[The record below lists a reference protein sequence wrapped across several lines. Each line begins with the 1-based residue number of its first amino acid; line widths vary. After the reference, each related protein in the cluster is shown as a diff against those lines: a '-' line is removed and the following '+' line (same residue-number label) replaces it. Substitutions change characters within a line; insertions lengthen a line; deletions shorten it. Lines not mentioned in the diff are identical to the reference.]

1 MNLTRGPYPNE
12 RNELVRLQNRVK
24 IMSAFLMPH
33 NSSEV
38 EKIVGLSH
46 ATLADHIKA
55 LTGEGL
61 LDQQDGN
68 LSLSQNGIKKLDEAK
83 TQLRQLEEKWN
94 AKNRYPELYR
104 HTTTPVCGEV
114 GKTQYSGFLGV
125 WSSTGQ
131 AATAEIVK
139 EFQAAMITWILNSVR
154 LKGLGTVK
162 VDLTFGFPNAGP

>member
-1 MNLTRGPYPNE
+1 
-12 RNELVRLQNRVK
+12 
-24 IMSAFLMPH
+24 MPH

-38 EKIVGLSH
+38 EKIVGLSQT
-46 ATLADHIKA
+46 TLADHIKA

-68 LSLSQNGIKKLDEAK
+68 LSLSQNGIEKLDEAK

-94 AKNRYPELYR
+94 SKRRYPELYR
-104 HTTTPVCGEV
+104 HTPTPICGAV
-114 GKTQYSGFLGV
+114 GEAQYSGFLGL

-131 AATAEIVK
+131 AATAEIVR
-139 EFQAAMITWILNSVR
+139 EFQAAMKTWINAVP

-162 VDLTFGFPNAGP
+162 IDLTFVFPNSGAR